1 MANKFWHKLC
11 RKTKGNQNIKDM
23 TEQNII
29 NEELQK
35 NNGASMNQETV
46 KNMAE
51 ETAAEGNKNA
61 ENKENT
67 EMENNTEETVD
78 KADSQ
83 ANGSETADSETNG
96 SETNGS
102 ETAGNSEA
110 TEQEVDPLT
119 KALAEIE
126 ELKTQMLYK
135 QAEFDNF
142 RKRTMKEKAEL
153 ILNGGEKTVKAIL
166 PILDDFE
173 RAIAQAEKSD
183 DVAALR
189 EGMQLIFK
197 KFMKT
202 LEGQGVQK
210 MNTLGKEFNT
220 DFHEAVALVPGMG
233 EDNKGKVIDCV
244 QTGYTLNDKVIRH
257 AKVAVG
263 Q

>member
-11 RKTKGNQNIKDM
+11 RKTKENQNIKDM

-83 ANGSETADSETNG
+83 A
-96 SETNGS
+96 NGS